1 MNLIIEYI
9 TTNYI
14 WFLFGAIIIL
24 LAIIGSYADK
34 TNFGQNK
41 LVKKEK
47 TDKIENEVLDNQEEN
62 EKPEIQ
68 EENIDS
74 VLEDEKETSDL
85 NLENQEDLKEKNKTQ
100 ITDEGKQGE
109 FDKKF
114 EELDEEFNAFLPKK
128 DIIDDDLLSDIDDM
142 SLDKTQKVDFS
153 DIPDLDDLELPKI
166 KKLKSVDE
174 DIWKF

>member
-1 MNLIIEYI
+1 MDLVIEYI
-9 TTNYI
+9 ITNYI
-14 WFLFGAIIIL
+14 WFLFGAIVIL

-47 TDKIENEVLDNQEEN
+47 TEKIEDETSNNQEEN
-62 EKPEIQ
+62 ADSILES
-68 EENIDS
+68 EEEVSN
-74 VLEDEKETSDL
+74 L
-85 NLENQEDLKEKNKTQ
+85 NLENQEDSKEKDKTQ
-100 ITDEGKQGE
+100 ITDEEKQVE

-114 EELDEEFNAFLPKK
+114 EELDEEINEFLPKK

-166 KKLKSVDE
+166 KNLKSADE

>member
-1 MNLIIEYI
+1 MDLVIEYI
-9 TTNYI
+9 ITNYI
-14 WFLFGAIIIL
+14 WFLFGAIVIL

-47 TDKIENEVLDNQEEN
+47 TEKIEDETSNNQEEN
-62 EKPEIQ
+62 ADSILES
-68 EENIDS
+68 EEEVSN
-74 VLEDEKETSDL
+74 L
-85 NLENQEDLKEKNKTQ
+85 NLENQEDSKEKDKTQ
-100 ITDEGKQGE
+100 ITDEEKQVE

-114 EELDEEFNAFLPKK
+114 EELDEEINEFLPKK

-166 KKLKSVDE
+166 KHLKSADE